1 MPYLYANMILFKII
15 LKREREIVTEK
26 KEIEREKKRERGFLN
41 KYPTISNFI

>member
-15 LKREREIVTEK
+15 FKRREIVTEK
-26 KEIEREKKRERGFLN
+26 KIERERKRESGFLN